1 MDESET
7 RLSITQNDL
16 HQLKLDQK
24 TEPSEIILARC
35 YLSLTSGND
44 YLDMEPELL
53 MEIGKKLADPDALV
67 SGSNLLKCYNV
78 RRLRGHL

>member
-1 MDESET
+1 MDNPKP
-7 RLSITQNDL
+7 RLPITQNDL
-16 HQLKLDQK
+16 HQLKLDQS

-35 YLSLTSGND
+35 YLSLTSGSD

-67 SGSNLLKCYNV
+67 SGPNLLKCYNV
-78 RRLRGHL
+78 RRVRGHL